1 MGTAAVHQG
10 AFEGPTEGH
19 YADAR
24 RPDRTGSDQN
34 ERRRKRGLNA
44 KPVPWIKF
52 RGLWLRRAGF
62 EVSENVKVR
71 VMKGGAV
78 ITAE

>member
-1 MGTAAVHQG
+1 M
-10 AFEGPTEGH
+10 
-19 YADAR
+19 
-24 RPDRTGSDQN
+24 
-34 ERRRKRGLNA
+34 
-44 KPVPWIKF
+44 PWIKF